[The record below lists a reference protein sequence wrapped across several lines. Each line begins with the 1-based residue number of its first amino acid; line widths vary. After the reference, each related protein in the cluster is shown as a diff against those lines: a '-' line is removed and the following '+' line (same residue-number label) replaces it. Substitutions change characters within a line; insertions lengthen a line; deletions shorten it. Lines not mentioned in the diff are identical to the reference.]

1 MSPKMTHSANFIQI
15 HIMYMSINMSH
26 LRFDISRSVFSV
38 YALKDRIPEHSAVP
52 VNDLLCTTFP
62 LGLRNVSDL

>member
-1 MSPKMTHSANFIQI
+1 
-15 HIMYMSINMSH
+15 MSH
-26 LRFDISRSVFSV
+26 LRFDISRSVFTV